1 MSWLSEIIPIWLGR
15 ISSSQNTLQNRFFFH
30 CSNGGRLSL
39 EKVTY
44 GSKRGHNRS
53 RGWPMGLAIQEPTF
67 QVSKKACRSFNPPL
81 PSLKLR
87 VRTWKWMVGRLVS
100 FWDGLCFRE
109 GIPSSQS
116 LHFRAWFPWCL
127 GNVRY
132 TPENW
137 HEKIPSQNGKGETP
151 TQCTAIF
158 FGGGWWSMLNIL
170 GVCAYFYEV
179 QGSSPASI
187 YTHHLVSEVFPP
199 EKFPAGFLKPPSKL
213 PSTSGTVEFSG
224 GEGGRLDT
232 AARGQEHLAGSLA
245 LRHRGAGGGG
255 WFRPGWRDGF

>member
-1 MSWLSEIIPIWLGR
+1 
-15 ISSSQNTLQNRFFFH
+15 
-30 CSNGGRLSL
+30 
-39 EKVTY
+39 
-44 GSKRGHNRS
+44 
-53 RGWPMGLAIQEPTF
+53 MGLAIQEPTF

-158 FGGGWWSMLNIL
+158 FWGWVVVHVEYFGCVCIFLWGSRFITCFHLYTSSGFGGFSPWKIPCRIFETTFQASINIRDRWVFRWRRRQTGHCSARPRTPCGKPCATSPRSRRRGMVPTGLTGWFLGGWWKKMGHHLTTNIL
-170 GVCAYFYEV
+170 RGCV
-179 QGSSPASI
+179 
-187 YTHHLVSEVFPP
+187 
-199 EKFPAGFLKPPSKL
+199 
-213 PSTSGTVEFSG
+213 PSTNPCIQPYFKK
-224 GEGGRLDT
+224 
-232 AARGQEHLAGSLA
+232 
-245 LRHRGAGGGG
+245 
-255 WFRPGWRDGF
+255 